1 MNLIKTMSQLLNTE
15 SNQATAKRQEN
26 GREHYLVPRVNI
38 LSAPTGYVLE
48 AEMPGVAKSGLDV
61 TVENDQ
67 LTITGKRSAYES
79 PGVLLHGES
88 RAHGFRRMF
97 EIDASIDRSRISAK
111 LEQGVLTLTLPKAEA
126 VQPRKVVVTD

>member
-15 SNQATAKRQEN
+15 SNQGTTKRQAN
-26 GREHYLVPRVNI
+26 GREQYLVPRVNI
-38 LSAPTGYVLE
+38 VSAPHGYVLE

-67 LTITGKRSAYES
+67 LTITGKRSTYES